1 MKVTVIS
8 SFNPNRTEIETQST
22 TLDSLLDELSKKY
35 KPADVDDFY
44 DTESGEVYPDCD
56 VIINGKSY
64 RIIPDGLNT
73 KLQDGDKLEI
83 IHLFKLVGG

>member
-22 TLDSLLDELSKKY
+22 TLGSLLDELSKKY
-35 KPADVDDFY
+35 KPADVDGFY

-56 VIINGKSY
+56 IILNGKSY
-64 RIIPDGLNT
+64 RTTPDGLDT
-73 KLQDGDKLEI
+73 KLKEGDKLEI
-83 IHLFKLVGG
+83 IQLFMLIGG